1 MEENFEGEMIN
12 DVFIKDVKRRLE
24 KSNKFLLYFNTDDI
38 RRLLCIIEG
47 LEIENEIKT
56 KCIKELN
63 KSTTKI
69 VFNICRRRCDLNV
82 NNDND

>member
-1 MEENFEGEMIN
+1 MTY

-24 KSNKFLLYFNTDDI
+24 KCNKFMLYFNTDDI

-47 LEIENEIKT
+47 LESENEIKT
-56 KCIKELN
+56 KCIKELEELD
-63 KSTTKI
+63 KSTTKSYLI
-69 VFNICRRRCDLNV
+69 YAEGDVILNA

>member
-1 MEENFEGEMIN
+1 MTY

-24 KSNKFLLYFNTDDI
+24 KSDKFMLYFNTNDI

-47 LEIENEIKT
+47 LESENEIKT
-56 KCIKELN
+56 KCIKELEELN
-63 KSTTKI
+63 KSTTKSYLI
-69 VFNICRRRCDLNV
+69 YAEGDVILNA